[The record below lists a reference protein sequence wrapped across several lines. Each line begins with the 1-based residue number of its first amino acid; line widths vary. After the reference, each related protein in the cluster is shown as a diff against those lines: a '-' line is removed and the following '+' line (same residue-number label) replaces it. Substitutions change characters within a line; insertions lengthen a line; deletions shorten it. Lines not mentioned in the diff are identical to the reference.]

1 MIWLMLISFLL
12 DGILSSIFYGDSLFL
27 PLFSIIILVVT
38 YPYMMQSKKKFLI
51 AIGVLGLLYD
61 VVYTNT
67 FFLYVYIFILIGL
80 VVMLFYRFFRN
91 QIINTLLIGS
101 ISIIL
106 FRSLNYFF
114 LVMIQLKSYHF
125 DELWQS
131 IYQSFILNGIYLI
144 ILYGILKLYS
154 YRQHKKNSH
163 IMMSSKK
170 NIQMFAKSLDN

>member
-80 VVMLFYRFFRN
+80 VIMLFYRFFRN

-101 ISIIL
+101 ISI
-106 FRSLNYFF
+106 
-114 LVMIQLKSYHF
+114 
-125 DELWQS
+125 
-131 IYQSFILNGIYLI
+131 SF
-144 ILYGILKLYS
+144 
-154 YRQHKKNSH
+154 
-163 IMMSSKK
+163 
-170 NIQMFAKSLDN
+170 